1 MTKVKNFSGRTID
14 DIEEK
19 LDDFVDELEPGQL
32 KSISPMKLVSSGF
45 YTISCEYREV
55 E

>member
-14 DIEEK
+14 EAEKK
-19 LDDFVDELEPGQL
+19 LDDFVDGL
-32 KSISPMKLVSSGF
+32 KSGELKSVSPMKLVTSGY